1 VSDFVTEIIDVT
13 PHQSLMP
20 KLGKSGYS
28 IPQAIAELVD
38 NAIDARIEGTPLR
51 VSVKI
56 GKNDISVAD
65 DGLGMDRQEIQD
77 AMVLGK
83 SSKLNK
89 LGEFGLG
96 LKTSCTNLGQRFT
109 VMTSKL
115 GESYEYV
122 VEYDESRWVS
132 AQDHWKLQLGVR
144 DVDPASHFTIVQVSS
159 LNKYY
164 PGLVEAVVRDLQ
176 QRFAPF
182 IADGSVTLK
191 VNTKT
196 CRPETFDL
204 IEDTRSDFETHDRH
218 GNRIYGWYGLLKQG
232 SNKGLYGFHT
242 YRLGRMITT
251 YDKIGIG
258 EHPTISRIIGE
269 IHLDHVPVTHNKRE
283 FDRESGLFRE
293 AEAALRVAF
302 QELLR
307 QARQRASSDSI
318 TKAVRNELERWKDS
332 IARAL
337 GAKELREFAS
347 VAASLSEPEPDAN
360 GSHMAELDAERR
372 ERREPEVEEPTT
384 AGGNVDDSVRE
395 RVPRNTQKK
404 PRHAVKVKGKT
415 IDFNHEFAPLGERE
429 AWYRWSLNDDKGL
442 DIYTNTQ
449 FPAYFA
455 TRDKAFYATVHI
467 VESIAQLL
475 VRETGAGPEELED
488 IRQLLL
494 RKSAAVK
501 DQWVED
507 EDGAWESA

>member
-1 VSDFVTEIIDVT
+1 VSEFVTEIIDVT

-38 NAIDARIEGTPLR
+38 NAIDARIEGALLH

-56 GKNDISVAD
+56 GKNEISVAD
-65 DGLGMDRQEIQD
+65 DGLGMDRREIQD

-83 SSKLNK
+83 SQKFNK

-96 LKTSCTNLGQRFT
+96 LKTSCTNLGRQFR

-115 GESYEYV
+115 GEPYEYV
-122 VEYDESRWVS
+122 VEYDESRWQS
-132 AQDHWKLQLGVR
+132 ADNHWELELGVR
-144 DVDPASHFTIVQVSS
+144 DADPASHFTIVQVSS

-164 PGLVEAVVRDLQ
+164 PGLVDAVVRDLQ

-182 IADGSVTLK
+182 IGDGSVTLK

-196 CRPETFDL
+196 CKPEAFDL
-204 IEDTRSDFETHDRH
+204 LEDTRSDFETCDSH
-218 GNRIYGWYGLLKQG
+218 GNRIYGWYGLLTQG

-283 FDRESGLFRE
+283 FDRESSLFKD

-302 QELLR
+302 QDLLR

-337 GAKELREFAS
+337 GARELKEFAS
-347 VAASLSEPEPDAN
+347 VAASLSEPEPASD

-372 ERREPEVEEPTT
+372 ERREPEAEQSTPS
-384 AGGNVDDSVRE
+384 GDSDEGVRE

-404 PRHAVKVKGKT
+404 PRHAIKVKGKT
-415 IDFNHEFAPLGERE
+415 IDFSHEFAPLGERE
-429 AWYRWSLNDDKGL
+429 AWYQWSLNDEKGL

-455 TRDKAFYATVHI
+455 TRDKAFYATLHI

-475 VRETGAGPEELED
+475 VHETGAGPQELED
-488 IRQLLL
+488 LRQLLL

-507 EDGAWESA
+507 EDVA

>member
-1 VSDFVTEIIDVT
+1 MTEYTTEMIDVT
-13 PHQSLMP
+13 PHQTLMP

-28 IPQAIAELVD
+28 VPQAIAELVD
-38 NAIDARIEGTPLR
+38 NAIDARMEGVPLHIT
-51 VSVKI
+51 VKI
-56 GKNDISVAD
+56 GKNAISVAD

-83 SSKLNK
+83 SVKRNK

-96 LKTSCTNLGQRFT
+96 LKTSCTNLGRRFR

-115 GESYEYV
+115 GEPYEYA
-122 VEYDESRWVS
+122 VEYDEERWVS
-132 AQDHWKLQLGVR
+132 AAEHWKLQLGVK
-144 DVDPASHFTIVQVSS
+144 DANEASHFTIVEVTA
-159 LNKYY
+159 LNKHY
-164 PGLVEAVVRDLQ
+164 PGVVDTVVRDLQ

-182 IADGSVTLK
+182 IADDAVILK
-191 VNTKT
+191 VNKKT
-196 CRPETFDL
+196 CTPETFDL
-204 IEDTRSDFETHDRH
+204 IDDTRTEFETFDGQ

-251 YDKIGIG
+251 YDKIAIG

-283 FDRESGLFRE
+283 FDRESALFRA
-293 AEAALRVAF
+293 AEQALRLEF
-302 QELLR
+302 QDLLR

-337 GAKELREFAS
+337 GASELKQYTAA
-347 VAASLSEPEPDAN
+347 AASLNEPEIAKD
-360 GSHMAELDAERR
+360 GEHTAEL
-372 ERREPEVEEPTT
+372 EVELRDKTVVSEDTRDATPQDETE
-384 AGGNVDDSVRE
+384 SVRE

-404 PRHAVKVKGKT
+404 PRHAVRVKGKT
-415 IDFNHEFAPLGERE
+415 IDFRHDFAPLGERE
-429 AWYRWSLNDDKGL
+429 SWYQWSLSDDCGL
-442 DIYTNTQ
+442 DVYTNTE
-449 FPAYFA
+449 FPAYFT
-455 TRDKAFYATVHI
+455 TRDKAFYATIHI
-467 VESIAQLL
+467 IESIAQLM
-475 VRETGAGPEELED
+475 VRETGAGADEMED

-501 DQWVED
+501 DQWVE
-507 EDGAWESA
+507 EE